1 MILTQF
7 TMRTFLLPL
16 SFYAFTKNWTV
27 NLDNRSRVIKLTSI
41 ASLNGGD
48 WETALQ
54 GTQVFIE
61 AQAPLGTESELRR
74 ACFRVACRQEVY
86 MSFVKQRPFQSPL
99 NCDEYRSLGPTD
111 DATWAHR
118 AVIHTADVLSY
129 CYGEPH
135 AKNADYDQLMEYHR
149 GWDMLRPSSFDPIF
163 TQPPDTPKGGTYP
176 EIYYLSDCHGELHRI
191 LS

>member
-1 MILTQF
+1 M
-7 TMRTFLLPL
+7 
-16 SFYAFTKNWTV
+16 KNWMV
-27 NLDNRSRVIKLTSI
+27 APRRYDQVVKLTLV

-61 AQAPLGTESELRR
+61 AQASSGTESELRR

-99 NCDEYRSLGPTD
+99 NCDEYRSLEPAD
-111 DATWAHR
+111 DPTWAHR
-118 AVIHTADVLSY
+118 AVIHTADVLKY

-135 AKNADYDQLMEYHR
+135 EKNAGYDELMSYHR
-149 GWDMLRPSSFDPIF
+149 GWDALRPSSFDPIF
-163 TQPPDTPKGGTYP
+163 AQPPDREKGEVFP
-176 EIYYLSDCHGELHRI
+176 EISYLSDCHGEPPKMVR
-191 LS
+191 